1 MFITDISIRRPVVAW
16 VMSLILIVF
25 GIFVFWELP
34 VRELPDG
41 LQPPVVQVQV
51 DYKSASAEIIDQEVT
66 QKIEDV
72 IGGAEGIKNI
82 DSSSLNGRSRINIEF
97 NTNIDLDN
105 AANDVRERVSR
116 VADNL
121 PTEADPPQILK
132 QSAGFT
138 TTMWVALSSPT
149 WSDLELGDYAER
161 YLVDLF
167 SSVEN
172 VGRILVGGLRE
183 LSVRVWI
190 DPIKL
195 AANNLTIQEVERALR
210 SENLNLPAGTLEAD
224 NKDLNLN
231 IDKSY
236 TSVES
241 IKQLPIKKNGQK
253 IILLSD
259 VAVVEFGPV
268 SEKTLFTAQ
277 RKNALNL
284 KTVGIG
290 IYAKSGASTLE
301 LSKQIKKKI
310 IEINKNLPEGLNL
323 EIAFNRAT
331 YVGTAIEEVYKTLI
345 VAFVLV
351 VIIIYLFLGNL
362 KAVIV
367 PAIALPVSLIGSFL
381 GLYIFGLSINIFVL
395 LSFILAIGIITDDSV
410 IMTDAIYTRIE
421 NGETPLVAAYKG
433 SKQITFAI
441 IATTL
446 ILVAVFLPL
455 IFIKGIAGTLFKETA
470 IALSFSII
478 VSSFVALTLSP
489 MLASKFL
496 TKKPK
501 TNFIVTKFDSAFKS
515 FSSFYINTLEFWL
528 NKKKTISIFII
539 FIILISAFL
548 FNFIKKE
555 LLPTEDRGS
564 YLIIGSTDEGS
575 SFEYTQERAK
585 EIEKRLLPL
594 LEAED
599 SPYERLIM
607 RVPGFGRSSTSYNSF
622 IIIALLDEWKNR
634 EKDSQTVMREAIGKI
649 VSLPNALAFP
659 ISPQSIR
666 VSNFRKPIQMVIYG
680 ANYEELEILQN
691 EVIRS
696 LRKNSNL
703 SRIESDYSKNKPEVK
718 LITNKNR
725 AKDLG
730 VSTETIGKTLE
741 TLYGGKRVTTFS
753 KDGKEYPII
762 LQQYLS
768 DRRNKEDLS
777 KIFVRSDKTG
787 KLVSIVSLV
796 DFEEKGTAEVLS
808 RYNRQRAVTISAD
821 ISENYTLTEAI
832 KYLEDTMEELSPSSQ
847 ITWKGESE
855 ELKET
860 SNEIFIIFGLALLTA
875 YLVMAA
881 TFNSFIHPFIIVLTV
896 PLAVFGGLVF
906 ILFLNSSINIFSQIA
921 LVILIGI
928 STKNSILIVDYANQ
942 LRTTGKK
949 LEHAV
954 IEACRLR
961 IRPIIMTSVSTM
973 IAMIPLVIGNIG
985 PGAGEASRLAVG
997 STILGGMIISTF
1009 LTLYVTPVMYLTL
1022 AKNTKQIDA
1031 VDIELK
1037 KQLR

>member
-1 MFITDISIRRPVVAW
+1 MLITDISIRRPVVAW

-470 IALSFSII
+470 IALSFSIV

-528 NKKKTISIFII
+528 NKKKTIAVFII